1 MDILLSTN
9 MYDIGEL
16 NKVLPIVEAMEG
28 KVGIEVFP
36 LFHLKG
42 YEEELK
48 NCLPVLKTLPVSFHG
63 PYYDAEHS
71 AIKGSDEYNRTMSYM
86 KKTLEYAQHLSC
98 KYMVYHHN
106 NCQVLESRK
115 MEMLDVANKNFR
127 EIEEMYA
134 KANIPVF
141 VENAGVINRGNMI
154 LNQEE
159 FIALCIKEQYRV
171 LIDIGHAHAN
181 GWNLSET
188 IESLKDQ
195 IEAYHIHN
203 NDGIHDSHN
212 RILEGSLDFEQF
224 VLDYKKFTPDA
235 DIVVEYSRASSN
247 DDEGIQE
254 DLSYILKKF

>member
-1 MDILLSTN
+1 M
-9 MYDIGEL
+9 
-16 NKVLPIVEAMEG
+16 
-28 KVGIEVFP
+28 
-36 LFHLKG
+36 
-42 YEEELK
+42 
-48 NCLPVLKTLPVSFHG
+48 
-63 PYYDAEHS
+63 
-71 AIKGSDEYNRTMSYM
+71 
-86 KKTLEYAQHLSC
+86 
-98 KYMVYHHN
+98 
-106 NCQVLESRK
+106 
-115 MEMLDVANKNFR
+115 
-127 EIEEMYA
+127 
-134 KANIPVF
+134 
-141 VENAGVINRGNMI
+141 
-154 LNQEE
+154 
-159 FIALCIKEQYRV
+159 